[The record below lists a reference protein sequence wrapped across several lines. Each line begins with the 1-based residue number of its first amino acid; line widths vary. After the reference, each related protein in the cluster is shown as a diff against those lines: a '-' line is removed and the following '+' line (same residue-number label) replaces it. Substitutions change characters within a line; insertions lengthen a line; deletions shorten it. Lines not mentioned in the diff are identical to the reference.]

1 MIVEQAEVTAIDST
15 GAWVLTIRQS
25 ACDACSA
32 RAVCGQRLLNK
43 ATSETTQI
51 HALFDPSQP
60 KTQLTVGD
68 SIEIGV
74 PREVVALGSLWLYLV
89 PVLALVLGA
98 LVGAELFNPNLG
110 SFFGAVI
117 GLGLSGVWL
126 YRRARRDQCNPKL
139 HPIILSSAIIAKD

>member
-1 MIVEQAEVTAIDST
+1 MIIEQAEVTEVDDL

-51 HALFDPSQP
+51 HALFDPNQP
-60 KTQLTVGD
+60 KPHLNVGD
-68 SIEIGV
+68 SVEIGV

-98 LVGAELFNPNLG
+98 LLGAELFNPDLG
-110 SFFGAVI
+110 SFAGALV
-117 GLGLSGVWL
+117 GLATAGYWL

-139 HPIILSSAIIAKD
+139 HPIILSAAIIAKA